1 MMKHFKKVLSI
12 LCAIALLATSM
23 TLALAEETDAQPAAV
38 PAAEEAPASEAEYEI
53 VATDDTVAE
62 QFAEAVEGVAEAAEE
77 KAEEAAEAVAEAVE
91 EKTEE

>member
-1 MMKHFKKVLSI
+1 MLGVDPEKKRISLSI
-12 LCAIALLATSM
+12 RQVL
-23 TLALAEETDAQPAAV
+23 EPEV

-77 KAEEAAEAVAEAVE
+77 KAEEKVEEAAEAVAEAVE